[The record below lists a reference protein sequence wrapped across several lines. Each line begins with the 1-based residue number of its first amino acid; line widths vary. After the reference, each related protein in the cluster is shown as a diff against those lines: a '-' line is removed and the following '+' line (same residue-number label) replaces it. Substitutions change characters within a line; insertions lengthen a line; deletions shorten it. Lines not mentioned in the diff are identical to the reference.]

1 MATKYFALLTNIG
14 AAKLAKATAL
24 GTKVEITQMA
34 VGDGNG
40 VLPTPDPTQTAL
52 IHEIRRAPLNMLTID
67 PANASQIIAE
77 QVIPEDVGGWWIRE
91 IGLFDKDGDMIAVAN
106 CAETYKPQ
114 LQEGSGRVQA
124 IRVILIVSSTEAVT
138 LKIDPAVVL
147 ATRQYVDNKI
157 IEVKSYADGLMR
169 THEQSRNHPDA
180 TTTAKGFT
188 QLNSSVSDD
197 SETQAAT
204 PKAVKIAMDNASA
217 RLAKDRNLADL
228 PNPALARQNLQLGNS
243 STKNTG
249 TTADTVAAGDDARIT
264 GAMQKNQNG
273 GDIPDVAKF
282 LQNLHLEELPNFA
295 KYGAPMIGEL
305 IEWPSDKMP
314 NEIYPDMKMEFIPYI
329 GQSFDPVKYP
339 LLATLHPNLHLPV
352 DMRANV
358 VRGWDWGR
366 GVDAGRVLMSEQ
378 NDAMQRITG
387 ELTDMGSGDSLQAT
401 GAFTITPKP
410 SQHWYASAAVSSAY
424 LYYRAIGFDNA
435 SVVRTANENRMKNA
449 AWNMIVRAK

>member
-1 MATKYFALLTNIG
+1 
-14 AAKLAKATAL
+14 
-24 GTKVEITQMA
+24 
-34 VGDGNG
+34 
-40 VLPTPDPTQTAL
+40 
-52 IHEIRRAPLNMLTID
+52 
-67 PANASQIIAE
+67 
-77 QVIPEDVGGWWIRE
+77 
-91 IGLFDKDGDMIAVAN
+91 
-106 CAETYKPQ
+106 
-114 LQEGSGRVQA
+114 
-124 IRVILIVSSTEAVT
+124 
-138 LKIDPAVVL
+138 
-147 ATRQYVDNKI
+147 
-157 IEVKSYADGLMR
+157 
-169 THEQSRNHPDA
+169 
-180 TTTAKGFT
+180 
-188 QLNSSVSDD
+188 
-197 SETQAAT
+197 
-204 PKAVKIAMDNASA
+204 
-217 RLAKDRNLADL
+217 
-228 PNPALARQNLQLGNS
+228 
-243 STKNTG
+243 
-249 TTADTVAAGDDARIT
+249 
-264 GAMQKNQNG
+264 
-273 GDIPDVAKF
+273 
-282 LQNLHLEELPNFA
+282 
-295 KYGAPMIGEL
+295 MIGEL

-339 LLATLHPNLHLPV
+339 LLATLHPNLLLPV

>member
-1 MATKYFALLTNIG
+1 MYHVDNSTGVPVMPQPSPVTSETELFFTEGGNGVPPTFPGPDWFNIIQSELINILRAAGLDPDKMDNTQILAALKKLFLSRSNPFGDIKADG
-14 AAKLAKATAL
+14 AAAIATAL
-24 GTKVEITQMA
+24 
-34 VGDGNG
+34 
-40 VLPTPDPTQTAL
+40 
-52 IHEIRRAPLNMLTID
+52 
-67 PANASQIIAE
+67 S
-77 QVIPEDVGGWWIRE
+77 
-91 IGLFDKDGDMIAVAN
+91 
-106 CAETYKPQ
+106 
-114 LQEGSGRVQA
+114 
-124 IRVILIVSSTEAVT
+124 
-138 LKIDPAVVL
+138 
-147 ATRQYVDNKI
+147 
-157 IEVKSYADGLMR
+157 
-169 THEQSRNHPDA
+169 
-180 TTTAKGFT
+180 
-188 QLNSSVSDD
+188 
-197 SETQAAT
+197 
-204 PKAVKIAMDNASA
+204 
-217 RLAKDRNLADL
+217 
-228 PNPALARQNLQLGNS
+228 
-243 STKNTG
+243 
-249 TTADTVAAGDDARIT
+249 
-264 GAMQKNQNG
+264 
-273 GDIPDVAKF
+273 
-282 LQNLHLEELPNFA
+282 NLHLEELPNFA

>member
-1 MATKYFALLTNIG
+1 MPFERLRIIIG
-14 AAKLAKATAL
+14 N
-24 GTKVEITQMA
+24 V
-34 VGDGNG
+34 
-40 VLPTPDPTQTAL
+40 
-52 IHEIRRAPLNMLTID
+52 
-67 PANASQIIAE
+67 
-77 QVIPEDVGGWWIRE
+77 
-91 IGLFDKDGDMIAVAN
+91 
-106 CAETYKPQ
+106 
-114 LQEGSGRVQA
+114 
-124 IRVILIVSSTEAVT
+124 
-138 LKIDPAVVL
+138 
-147 ATRQYVDNKI
+147 
-157 IEVKSYADGLMR
+157 
-169 THEQSRNHPDA
+169 
-180 TTTAKGFT
+180 
-188 QLNSSVSDD
+188 
-197 SETQAAT
+197 
-204 PKAVKIAMDNASA
+204 
-217 RLAKDRNLADL
+217 
-228 PNPALARQNLQLGNS
+228 
-243 STKNTG
+243 
-249 TTADTVAAGDDARIT
+249 
-264 GAMQKNQNG
+264 
-273 GDIPDVAKF
+273 
-282 LQNLHLEELPNFA
+282 HLEELPNFA

-387 ELTDMGSGDSLQAT
+387 ELTDMCSGDSLQAT